1 MDKKLFIQAITKFIF
16 GFIIIAL
23 LLFIPAGTLNYW
35 NAWLFIG
42 ILFVPMFMVGIIL
55 LIKNPDLLRKRLNS
69 RENESEQ
76 KVLLVLGGFMFIGGF
91 VFSGLN
97 YRFQWMTLPKWMIVI
112 ATIIF
117 LLAYLLYAEVL
128 RENMYLSRIIEVQ
141 ENQKVIDI
149 GLYGIVR
156 HPMYVSTILLF
167 LSIPLVLGSLVSFLI
182 FLAYPVIIVKRIRNG
197 EQVLE
202 RGLEGYSE
210 YKNKVKYKLIPFIW

>member
-1 MDKKLFIQAITKFIF
+1 MDKKLFIEAITKLIF

-35 NAWLFIG
+35 NAWLFICV
-42 ILFVPMFMVGIIL
+42 LFIPMFMVGIIL
-55 LIKNPDLLRKRLNS
+55 MIKNPNLLSKRLNS
-69 RENESEQ
+69 KENESEQ
-76 KVLLVLGGFMFIGGF
+76 KVLLVLGGVMFIGGF
-91 VFSGLN
+91 IISGLN

-112 ATIIF
+112 AAIIF

-141 ENQKVIDI
+141 ENQKVIDK
-149 GLYGIVR
+149 GLYRIVR
-156 HPMYVSTILLF
+156 HPMYASTILLF

-182 FLAYPVIIVKRIRNG
+182 FLIYPVIIAKRIRNE

-202 RGLEGYSE
+202 RGLERYSE